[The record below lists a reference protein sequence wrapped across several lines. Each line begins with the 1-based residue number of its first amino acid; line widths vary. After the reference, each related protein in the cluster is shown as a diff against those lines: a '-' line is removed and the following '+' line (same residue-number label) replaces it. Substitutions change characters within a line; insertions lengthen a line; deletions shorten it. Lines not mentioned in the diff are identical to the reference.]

1 MLKAAIA
8 SGVNP
13 VEAFANS
20 PPRWMTVSGS
30 ATGSVANTNNLQVTF
45 EDTFAVYLAT
55 VMSNVTVLDG
65 VPFEFATPMNE
76 PRARNSVLA
85 SVRICSKRTPMLGS
99 NSFHV
104 FQGLALGFSLLFVSA
119 AVQSGAA
126 ERSVPSDLR
135 SQIDS
140 AIALVK
146 PALVRIRVVSTDYS
160 DGREVKMQEVG
171 SGAIITRDGYLIT
184 NHHVAG
190 HAARIFCTLWNRE
203 EIEAELVGTDPLT
216 DISVLKL
223 KPEEPVE
230 FKPAEFGDS
239 SKAQVGEHVLAM
251 GSPMALSQSVTLG
264 IISNTEMT
272 MPRFWGSTRRFRLDG
287 EDVGS
292 LVRWIGHDAAIYGG
306 NSGGPLVDLSG
317 KIIGINE
324 ISYGLGG
331 AIPGNLAQSVAKEIM
346 AKGRVQ
352 RSWLGLDA
360 QPLFKR
366 SRDKHGVLISGV
378 IENSPADKAGFKPG
392 DLLLRLGDT
401 ASDVRFEEQMPDFMW
416 RLASLAIGREVTAVV
431 NRDGKEISL
440 HPVPVER
447 EEIFPRQQELKAW
460 GLTVRD
466 FSSLLAEE
474 MKRPTLAGV
483 LVTSVR
489 PGGPAGSAKPALQP
503 KDVIVEVNHQP
514 VKNTQDLIALSRKLT
529 EGRTQLVPA
538 MATFERKAARYL
550 AVVRIGLEELKDP
563 GLEVTKAW
571 LPVETQVI
579 SREIAKQL
587 GQPALK
593 GFYITRVYPGTT
605 AERAGLKPGD
615 FITAVDGGKLSA
627 SDSEYEDELSALIRQ
642 YDIGKTVELTIL
654 RDKAELKIPV
664 ELARSPRLQ
673 REMRKYRSDEFEFTA
688 REVSFFDKVEEQWGS
703 EQRGVLVES
712 VKAGSW
718 AELGSLSA
726 GDLILEVAGRP
737 VGNMDSLRHEL
748 ERVAADKEKVVVIKV
763 LRGIHTCYLEI
774 EPNWKN

>member
-1 MLKAAIA
+1 
-8 SGVNP
+8 
-13 VEAFANS
+13 
-20 PPRWMTVSGS
+20 
-30 ATGSVANTNNLQVTF
+30 
-45 EDTFAVYLAT
+45 
-55 VMSNVTVLDG
+55 
-65 VPFEFATPMNE
+65 
-76 PRARNSVLA
+76 
-85 SVRICSKRTPMLGS
+85 MLGS
-99 NSFHV
+99 NSCHIL
-104 FQGLALGFSLLFVSA
+104 QRLALSFSLLFVSEA
-119 AVQSGAA
+119 AQTGAA
-126 ERSVPSDLR
+126 ERSTPSALR

-140 AIALVK
+140 AIARVK

-160 DGREVKMQEVG
+160 DGREVKMQTVG

-190 HAARIFCTLWNRE
+190 HAARMFCTMWNRE

-216 DISVLKL
+216 DISILKL
-223 KPEEPVE
+223 KPEHPVE

-239 SKAQVGEHVLAM
+239 SRIQVGESVLAM

-272 MPRFWGSTRRFRLDG
+272 MPRFWGSSRRIRMDG

-306 NSGGPLVDLSG
+306 NSGGPLVDLRG

-346 AKGRVQ
+346 AKGRVR
-352 RSWLGLDA
+352 RSWLGLDV

-366 SRDKHGVLISGV
+366 SQDKHGVLISSV

-401 ASDVRFEEQMPDFMW
+401 ATDVRFEEQMADVMW
-416 RLASLAIGREVTAVV
+416 RLASLTIGREVTAVV
-431 NRDGKEISL
+431 KRDGKEISL
-440 HPVPVER
+440 HPMPIER
-447 EEIFPRQQELKAW
+447 EDVFPKQQELKAW

-474 MKRPTLAGV
+474 MKRPSLDGV

-503 KDVIVEVNHQP
+503 SDVIVGVNHQP
-514 VKNTQDLIALSRKLT
+514 VKNTQDLIALTRKLT
-529 EGRTQLVPA
+529 EGRTEPVPA

-550 AVVRIGLEELKDP
+550 AVVRVGLEELKDP

-579 SREIAKQL
+579 SREVAKQL
-587 GQPALK
+587 SQPALK
-593 GFYITRVYPGTT
+593 GFYITRVYTGTT
-605 AERAGLKPGD
+605 AEKAGLKPGD

-627 SDSEYEDELSALIRQ
+627 SDAEYEDELSSLIRQ
-642 YDIGKTVELTIL
+642 YDVGKTVELTVL
-654 RDKAELKIPV
+654 REKAELKVPV

-673 REMRKYRSDEFEFTA
+673 REMRKYRSDDFEFTA
-688 REVSFFDKVEEQWGS
+688 REVSFFDAVEEQLAS
-703 EQRGVLVES
+703 DQQGVLVES
-712 VKAGSW
+712 VKSASW

-726 GDLILEVAGRP
+726 GDLILEVDGRP
-737 VGNMDSLRHEL
+737 VGNVDSLRREL
-748 ERVAADKEKVVVIKV
+748 ERAAADKEKVVVIKV

>member
-1 MLKAAIA
+1 
-8 SGVNP
+8 
-13 VEAFANS
+13 
-20 PPRWMTVSGS
+20 
-30 ATGSVANTNNLQVTF
+30 
-45 EDTFAVYLAT
+45 
-55 VMSNVTVLDG
+55 
-65 VPFEFATPMNE
+65 
-76 PRARNSVLA
+76 
-85 SVRICSKRTPMLGS
+85 MLGS
-99 NSFHV
+99 NSCHIL
-104 FQGLALGFSLLFVSA
+104 QRLALSFSLLFVSEA
-119 AVQSGAA
+119 AQTGAA
-126 ERSVPSDLR
+126 ERSTPSALR

-140 AIALVK
+140 AIARVK

-160 DGREVKMQEVG
+160 DGREVKMQAVG

-190 HAARIFCTLWNRE
+190 HAARMFCTMWNRE

-216 DISVLKL
+216 DISILKL
-223 KPEEPVE
+223 KPEHPVE
-230 FKPAEFGDS
+230 FKYAEFGDS
-239 SKAQVGEHVLAM
+239 SKIQVGESVLAM

-272 MPRFWGSTRRFRLDG
+272 MPRFWGSQRRFRLDG

-306 NSGGPLVDLSG
+306 NSGGPLVDLHG

-324 ISYGLGG
+324 ISYGLSG

-346 AKGRVQ
+346 AKGRVR
-352 RSWLGLDA
+352 RSWLGIDA

-366 SRDKHGVLISGV
+366 SQDQHGVLISGV
-378 IENSPADKAGFKPG
+378 LENSPADKAGFKPG
-392 DLLLRLGDT
+392 DLLLSVGGAAT
-401 ASDVRFEEQMPDFMW
+401 DVRFEEQMADLMW
-416 RLASLAIGREVTAVV
+416 RLASLTIGKEVTAVV
-431 NRDGKEISL
+431 KRDGKEVSL
-440 HPVPVER
+440 RVVPIER
-447 EEIFPRQQELKAW
+447 EEAFPKEQEIRAW

-466 FSSLLAEE
+466 FSKLLAEE
-474 MKRPTLAGV
+474 MKRPSLDGV

-503 KDVIVEVNHQP
+503 SDVIVEVNHQP
-514 VKNTQDLIALSRKLT
+514 VKNTQDLIALTRKLT
-529 EGRTQLVPA
+529 EGRTELVPA

-550 AVVRIGLEELKDP
+550 AVVRVGLEELKDP

-579 SREIAKQL
+579 SREVAKQL

-593 GFYITRVYPGTT
+593 GFYITRVYTGTT
-605 AERAGLKPGD
+605 AEKAGLKPGD

-627 SDSEYEDELSALIRQ
+627 SDAEYEDELSSLIRQ
-642 YDIGKTVELTIL
+642 YDVGKTVELTVL
-654 RDKAELKIPV
+654 REKAELKVPV

-673 REMRKYRSDEFEFTA
+673 REMRKYRSDDFEFTA
-688 REVSFFDKVEEQWGS
+688 REVSFFDAVEEQLAS
-703 EQRGVLVES
+703 DQQGVLVES
-712 VKAGSW
+712 VKSGSW

-726 GDLILEVAGRP
+726 GDLILEVDGRP
-737 VGNMDSLRHEL
+737 VGNVDSLRREL
-748 ERVAADKEKVVVIKV
+748 ERAAADKEKVVVIKV

>member
-1 MLKAAIA
+1 MFGSKSLCLLR
-8 SGVNP
+8 GP
-13 VEAFANS
+13 AFA
-20 PPRWMTVSGS
+20 
-30 ATGSVANTNNLQVTF
+30 
-45 EDTFAVYLAT
+45 
-55 VMSNVTVLDG
+55 
-65 VPFEFATPMNE
+65 
-76 PRARNSVLA
+76 
-85 SVRICSKRTPMLGS
+85 
-99 NSFHV
+99 
-104 FQGLALGFSLLFVSA
+104 FSLLLASEGA
-119 AVQSGAA
+119 SGGAMDPIFPPA
-126 ERSVPSDLR
+126 LR

-140 AIALVK
+140 AIAKVR

-160 DGREVKMQEVG
+160 EGREVKMQAVG

-216 DISVLKL
+216 DIAVLKL
-223 KPEEPVE
+223 KPEQPVQ
-230 FKPAEFGDS
+230 FKTAEFGDS
-239 SKAQVGEHVLAM
+239 SKIQVGEYVLAM

-264 IISNTEMT
+264 IISNSEMT
-272 MPRFWGSTRRFRLDG
+272 MPRFWGASRRIQMDG

-306 NSGGPLVDLSG
+306 NSGGPLVNLRG
-317 KIIGINE
+317 KIVGINE

-331 AIPGNLAQSVAKEIM
+331 AIPGNLAKSVAEQIM

-352 RSWLGLDA
+352 RSWLGLDV

-366 SRDKHGVLISGV
+366 SQDKHGVLISGV
-378 IENSPADKAGFKPG
+378 LENSPADKAGFKAG
-392 DLLLRLGDT
+392 DVLLRLGGT
-401 ASDVRFEEQMPDFMW
+401 ATDVRFEEQMPDLMW
-416 RLASLAIGREVTAVV
+416 RVSSLPIGREVTALVK
-431 NRDGKEISL
+431 RDGKEITL
-440 HPVPVER
+440 RAVPVER
-447 EEIFPRQQELKAW
+447 GEAFPPQQELKPW

-474 MKRPTLAGV
+474 MKRPGQEGV

-489 PGGPAGSAKPALQP
+489 PGGPAGSAKPVLQP
-503 KDVIVEVNHQP
+503 KDVIVEVAQQP
-514 VKNTQDLIALSRKLT
+514 VKNTQDLTALTRKLT
-529 EGRTQLVPA
+529 EGQTEPVPA
-538 MATFERKAARYL
+538 MVTFERKAARYL
-550 AVVRIGLEELKDP
+550 TLVRIGLDELKDP

-593 GFYITRVYPGTT
+593 GFYITRVHPGTT
-605 AERAGLKPGD
+605 AAKAGLKPGD
-615 FITAVDGGKLSA
+615 FITAVDDVKLSA
-627 SDSEYEDELSALIRQ
+627 SDSEYEDELSSLIRQ
-642 YDIGKTVELTIL
+642 YDIGKTVELSVL

-673 REMRKYRSDEFEFTA
+673 REMKKYHNSDFEFTA
-688 REVSFFDKVEEQWGS
+688 RDITFFDTVEQQWDSG
-703 EQRGVLVES
+703 QRGALVEN

-718 AELGSLSA
+718 AELGSLADS
-726 GDLILEVAGRP
+726 DLILEVNGRP
-737 VGNMDSLRHEL
+737 VDSVDALRREL
-748 ERVAADKEKVVVIKV
+748 ERIAADKEKVVVIKV

>member
-1 MLKAAIA
+1 
-8 SGVNP
+8 
-13 VEAFANS
+13 
-20 PPRWMTVSGS
+20 
-30 ATGSVANTNNLQVTF
+30 
-45 EDTFAVYLAT
+45 
-55 VMSNVTVLDG
+55 
-65 VPFEFATPMNE
+65 
-76 PRARNSVLA
+76 
-85 SVRICSKRTPMLGS
+85 MLGS
-99 NSFHV
+99 NPFHIL
-104 FQGLALGFSLLFVSA
+104 QRLALGFSLLFVSEA
-119 AVQSGAA
+119 ASTGAA
-126 ERSVPSDLR
+126 ERSTPSVLR

-140 AIALVK
+140 AIARVK

-160 DGREVKMQEVG
+160 EGREIKMQEVG

-190 HAARIFCTLWNRE
+190 HAARMFCTMWNRE

-216 DISVLKL
+216 DISILKL
-223 KPEEPVE
+223 KPEHPVE
-230 FKPAEFGDS
+230 FKYAEFGDS
-239 SKAQVGEHVLAM
+239 AKIQVGEYVLAM

-272 MPRFWGSTRRFRLDG
+272 MPRFWGSQRRFRLDG

-306 NSGGPLVDLSG
+306 NSGGPLVDLRG

-324 ISYGLGG
+324 ISYGLSG
-331 AIPGNLAQSVAKEIM
+331 AIPGNLAQSVAREIM
-346 AKGRVQ
+346 AKGRVR

-366 SRDKHGVLISGV
+366 AHDKHGVLISGV
-378 IENSPADKAGFKPG
+378 LADSPADKAGFKPG
-392 DLLLRLGDT
+392 DLLLRVGGAT
-401 ASDVRFEEQMPDFMW
+401 TDVRFEEQMADLMW
-416 RLASLAIGREVTAVV
+416 RLASLTIGKEVTAVV
-431 NRDGKEISL
+431 KRDGKEVSL
-440 HPVPVER
+440 HVVPIER
-447 EEIFPRQQELKAW
+447 EEVFPKEQEIKAW

-474 MKRPTLAGV
+474 MKRPSLDGV

-489 PGGPAGSAKPALQP
+489 PGGPAGTAKPALQSR
-503 KDVIVEVNHQP
+503 DVIVEVNHQP
-514 VKNTQDLIALSRKLT
+514 VKNTQELVALTRKLT
-529 EGRTQLVPA
+529 EGRTEPVPA
-538 MATFERKAARYL
+538 MATFERKAARHL

-593 GFYITRVYPGTT
+593 GFYITRVYTGTT
-605 AERAGLKPGD
+605 AEKAGLKPGD

-627 SDSEYEDELSALIRQ
+627 SDSEYEDELSSLIRQ
-642 YDIGKTVELTIL
+642 YDVGKTVELTVL
-654 RDKAELKIPV
+654 RDKAELKVPV

-673 REMRKYRSDEFEFTA
+673 REMRKYRSDDFEFTA
-688 REVSFFDKVEEQWGS
+688 REVSFFDAVEEQLATG
-703 EQRGVLVES
+703 QQGVLVES

-718 AELGSLSA
+718 AELGTLSA
-726 GDLILEVAGRP
+726 GDLILEVDGRP
-737 VGNMDSLRHEL
+737 VGNVDDLRREL